1 MRRVRGSAA
10 SGADVAKG
18 FGKAEAARKDE
29 KKRDRKWELEAVDM
43 PEWAQWLSD
52 QREAAGVKDNG
63 VYVQVRQLR
72 AAICGEMWTLAVPA
86 LLC

>member
-1 MRRVRGSAA
+1 MRHVRGRAA

-29 KKRDRKWELEAVDM
+29 KQRDRKWELEAVDM

-52 QREAAGVKDNG
+52 QREAAGVKDDG
-63 VYVQVRQLR
+63 VYVQVRRLH
-72 AAICGEMWTLAVPA
+72 AAVCSEMWTLAVPA
-86 LLC
+86 LVC